1 MKFVRFLKYIYSTK
15 KLVRMGRPTIRM
27 HENRRREKENNILSK
42 DSKEITLGEIKGN
55 ATNKYISGIFVLGV
69 P

>member
-1 MKFVRFLKYIYSTK
+1 MR
-15 KLVRMGRPTIRM
+15 RPTIRM

-42 DSKEITLGEIKGN
+42 NSEEITLGEIKGN
-55 ATNKYISGIFVLGV
+55 ATNEYISRIFVLGV